1 MVFQK
6 NDPKT
11 IEAAKLGGNT
21 GKKHLQTM
29 PKEKLKKFTTK
40 AGKISGKSR
49 RKKRDQALEAKKAA
63 RYQQR
68 IMKNYLV

>member
-1 MVFQK
+1 MPFQK

-11 IEAAKLGGNT
+11 IEAAKLGGTT

-29 PKEKLKKFTTK
+29 SKERLRRFTAK

-49 RKKRDQALEAKKAA
+49 RKKRDLALEAKKAA
-63 RYQQR
+63 RYEEK